1 MIDVD
6 LTEYR
11 KSDVYRLTASQRGA
25 LAKALPS
32 LTIEP
37 AGDTNGEFTL
47 KPSSIVG
54 AVNVSGLSVRISPKI
69 GIPKLLALACYA
81 LRFYDVR
88 DLVDDL
94 KEVETLPDA
103 LALALGH
110 TARRAFA
117 GGLMHDYLTR
127 DESLHTV
134 RGRIRFD
141 EQLRRRFSLPLPV
154 EVRYDDYTDDI
165 LPNRLVKAAAL
176 RLRKAGLR
184 GAKSKRELAWIAG
197 MLDNVTPTEF
207 SRRELTDVKADDLNA
222 RYRDVVKLSCLILR
236 RGAYES
242 ARGEVRSTGFTMD
255 MNQVFQE
262 FVTVALREALPAS
275 EHVFLEKNIPTLD
288 DDGKDDGKVR
298 LKPDLTW
305 WQGSDCVFVGDAK
318 YKLIEDKRVPNADLY
333 QLLAYVTA
341 LNLSGGMLIYAQ
353 GDAEP
358 ATYQIR
364 NSGKRLEVAALD
376 LRGDLTEVLVRVKGI
391 ADRIKKGIAR

>member
-1 MIDVD
+1 MVDVD
-6 LTEYR
+6 LREYG

-25 LAKALPS
+25 LTEALPS
-32 LTIEP
+32 LTIESG
-37 AGDTNGEFTL
+37 GDTNGEFTL
-47 KPSSIVG
+47 TPSSIVG

-88 DLVDDL
+88 DLVNDL
-94 KEVETLPDA
+94 KEEETLPDA

-184 GAKSKRELAWIAG
+184 GVKSKRELAWIAG
-197 MLDNVTPTEF
+197 VLDNVTPTEF
-207 SRRELTDVKADDLNA
+207 SRRELTDVKADDLSA
-222 RYRDVVKLSCLILR
+222 RYRDIVRLSCFILR

-262 FVTVALREALPAS
+262 FVTVALREKLGLS
-275 EHVFLEKNIPTLD
+275 ERAFKSEKQVWLD
-288 DDGKDDGKVR
+288 RGEKIR
-298 LKPDLTW
+298 TKPDLSW
-305 WQGSDCVFVGDAK
+305 WENGKCVFVGDAK
-318 YKLIEDKRVPNADLY
+318 YKNIAEKTVPPTADLY
-333 QLLAYVTA
+333 QMLAYVTA
-341 LNLSGGMLIYAQ
+341 LNLPRGLLIYAKDEAQ
-353 GDAEP
+353 P
-358 ATYQIR
+358 AAYQVR
-364 NSGKRLEVAALD
+364 HSGKWLEIAALD
-376 LRGDLTEVLVRVKGI
+376 LSGSLEEVLERVNVL
-391 ADRIKKGIAR
+391 ASMIKAMRL

>member
-25 LAKALPS
+25 LAEALPS

-110 TARRAFA
+110 TVRRAFA

-184 GAKSKRELAWIAG
+184 GVKSKRELAWIAG

-207 SRRELTDVKADDLNA
+207 SRRELTDVKADELSA
-222 RYRDVVKLSCLILR
+222 RYRDVVELSCLILR

-262 FVTVALREALPAS
+262 FVTVALREALPVS
-275 EHVFLEKNIPTLD
+275 EHVFLEKSIPSLD
-288 DDGKDDGKVR
+288 DDGNDDGKVR

-305 WQGSDCVFVGDAK
+305 WQGNDCVFVGDAK

-341 LNLSGGMLIYAQ
+341 LNLPSGMLIYAQ

-358 ATYQIR
+358 ASYQIR
-364 NSGKRLEVAALD
+364 NSGKCLEVAALD
-376 LRGDLTEVLVRVKGI
+376 LRGDLAQVLGRVKGI
-391 ADRIKKGIAR
+391 ADRIKKSIAR

>member
-25 LAKALPS
+25 LAEALPS

-37 AGDTNGEFTL
+37 AGDTNDEFTL
-47 KPSSIVG
+47 TPGSIVG
-54 AVNVSGLSVRISPKI
+54 AVNVSGLSIRISPKI

-81 LRFYDVR
+81 LRFYDVQ

-94 KEVETLPDA
+94 KEEETLPDA
-103 LALALGH
+103 LALALGY

-141 EQLRRRFSLPLPV
+141 EQLRRRFSWPLPV

-184 GAKSKRELAWIAG
+184 GVKSKRELAWIAG
-197 MLDNVTPTEF
+197 VLDNVTPTEF
-207 SRRELTDVKADDLNA
+207 SRRELNDVKADDFSA
-222 RYRDVVKLSCLILR
+222 RYRDIVKLSCLILR
-236 RGAYES
+236 RGAYET

-262 FVTVALREALPAS
+262 FVTVALREKLGLS
-275 EHVFLEKNIPTLD
+275 ERAFKSEKQVWLDKGEKIPT
-288 DDGKDDGKVR
+288 
-298 LKPDLTW
+298 KPDLSW
-305 WQGSDCVFVGDAK
+305 WENGKCVFVGDAK
-318 YKLIEDKRVPNADLY
+318 YKNIAEKKRSPTADLY
-333 QLLAYVTA
+333 QMLAYVTA
-341 LNLSGGMLIYAQ
+341 LDLPRGLLIYAQ
-353 GDAEP
+353 DEAQP
-358 ATYQIR
+358 AAYQVR
-364 NSGKRLEVAALD
+364 HSGKWLEIAALD
-376 LRGDLTEVLVRVKGI
+376 LSGSLKKVLKRVNVLASMIRKL
-391 ADRIKKGIAR
+391 RL

>member
-1 MIDVD
+1 MVDVD
-6 LTEYR
+6 LREYG

-25 LAKALPS
+25 LTEALPS

-37 AGDTNGEFTL
+37 AGNTNGEFTL
-47 KPSSIVG
+47 TPSSIVG

-81 LRFYDVR
+81 LRFYDVW

-94 KEVETLPDA
+94 EEEETLPDA

-184 GAKSKRELAWIAG
+184 GVKSKRELAWIAG
-197 MLDNVTPTEF
+197 VLDNVTPTEF
-207 SRRELTDVKADDLNA
+207 SRRELTDVKADGLSA
-222 RYRDVVKLSCLILR
+222 RYRDIVKLSCLILR

-262 FVTVALREALPAS
+262 FVTVALREKLGLS
-275 EHVFLEKNIPTLD
+275 ERVLKSEKQVWLDKGKKIPT
-288 DDGKDDGKVR
+288 
-298 LKPDLTW
+298 KPDLSW
-305 WQGSDCVFVGDAK
+305 WENGKCVFVGDAK
-318 YKLIEDKRVPNADLY
+318 YKNIAEKTVPPTADLY
-333 QLLAYVTA
+333 QMLAYVTA
-341 LNLSGGMLIYAQ
+341 LNLPHGLLIYAKDEAQ
-353 GDAEP
+353 P
-358 ATYQIR
+358 AAYQVCH
-364 NSGKRLEVAALD
+364 SGKWLETAALD
-376 LRGDLTEVLVRVKGI
+376 LSGSLEEVLERVNVL
-391 ADRIKKGIAR
+391 ASMIKAMRL